1 MLVRSVWSAAYPQTL
16 VISCPGCKN
25 SSVLP
30 RTSAECRSP
39 SLDESTEDTRTVVP
53 LACHRFPYLKE
64 HRIHFWRSVIS
75 YHALTGW
82 FQHTSYQ
89 ALSRSS
95 LSHNNCFTLVTLRV
109 VFSTA
114 TRMLYPQ
121 GFIVPLYRRCCESR
135 CTISF
140 RRGQLW
146 DGVLSAEYKPLTRNL
161 GCGKEPVESRNA
173 QETSWRRSLMT
184 RRWM

>member
-1 MLVRSVWSAAYPQTL
+1 MPLSFSWWVNWRHTHSSATR
-16 VISCPGCKN
+16 
-25 SSVLP
+25 VLP
-30 RTSAECRSP
+30 FPLFQRAPDSLLEIGYLVSRTHWVVSTHLVSSP
-39 SLDESTEDTRTVVP
+39 
-53 LACHRFPYLKE
+53 
-64 HRIHFWRSVIS
+64 
-75 YHALTGW
+75 LT
-82 FQHTSYQ
+82 
-89 ALSRSS
+89 LSS